1 MVENISSKVKLL
13 PRKLPDNNPVLI
25 KDKDKETEDK
35 ITVASKFR
43 NDSSLT
49 EVTKKYEK
57 VLINSTKSF
66 IDKKSSDLCQKTGPS
81 IKNRL
86 VNNRQFSLNSKVTKS
101 SPCHQRNCRTYPMI
115 INKEELLINGKKVK
129 STPGTCHSYNVT
141 YGIICNLCNKYYVG
155 RTTRPLHER
164 ITEHRIKFYEL
175 PFDSQMNFMIRI
187 SITWDHT

>member
-1 MVENISSKVKLL
+1 MVENTSSKVKLL

-66 IDKKSSDLCQKTGPS
+66 IDKKVLTYVK
-81 IKNRL
+81 KL
-86 VNNRQFSLNSKVTKS
+86 V
-101 SPCHQRNCRTYPMI
+101 
-115 INKEELLINGKKVK
+115 LL
-129 STPGTCHSYNVT
+129 
-141 YGIICNLCNKYYVG
+141 
-155 RTTRPLHER
+155 
-164 ITEHRIKFYEL
+164 
-175 PFDSQMNFMIRI
+175 
-187 SITWDHT
+187 

>member
-129 STPGTCHSYNVT
+129 STPGT
-141 YGIICNLCNKYYVG
+141 
-155 RTTRPLHER
+155 
-164 ITEHRIKFYEL
+164 
-175 PFDSQMNFMIRI
+175 
-187 SITWDHT
+187 

>member
-1 MVENISSKVKLL
+1 MFTSKVNHNNDVRFTNQIDELKECFYKSNFPKSMVENISSKVKLL
-13 PRKLPDNNPVLI
+13 PRKLPDNNPVLM
-25 KDKDKETEDK
+25 KDKDRETEDK

-101 SPCHQRNCRTYPMI
+101 SPCHQRSCRTYPMI

-129 STPGTCHSYNVT
+129 STPGT
-141 YGIICNLCNKYYVG
+141 
-155 RTTRPLHER
+155 
-164 ITEHRIKFYEL
+164 
-175 PFDSQMNFMIRI
+175 
-187 SITWDHT
+187 